1 MILDTHCHLD
11 LYPNPEQVAEEAER
25 HNTLIIAVTNL
36 PSHFEIGQPHVLRY
50 KKVRLALGLH
60 PLLIEKHTQSEK
72 TKFERLL
79 NQTSYI
85 GEIGLDNS
93 PEGRTTINEQIDS
106 FRFVL
111 GKINDR
117 PRFISLH
124 ARGAEEKV
132 LELLRQYRISNA
144 VFHWFT
150 GQLKILEQIF
160 EAGHYL
166 SINPT
171 MVNSKK
177 GQLIIERL
185 PRDRVLTETDGPHTK
200 VEGRLSKPSDAIK
213 VLYYLSKLWG
223 VSNEE
228 VEKQVLNNFE
238 KILAPIRKRNG

>member
-25 HNTLIIAVTNL
+25 HNTLTIAVTNL

-60 PLLIEKHTQSEK
+60 PLLIEKHTQVEK
-72 TKFERLL
+72 TKFERFLD
-79 NQTSYI
+79 QTSFI

-93 PEGRTTINEQIDS
+93 LEGRTTINGQVDN

-111 GKINDR
+111 SKINDR

-124 ARGAEEKV
+124 ARGAEEMV
-132 LELLRQYRISNA
+132 LELLRQYGISNA

-150 GQLKILEQIF
+150 GQLKVLDQIID
-160 EAGHYL
+160 AGHYL
-166 SINPT
+166 SINPA
-171 MVNSKK
+171 MINSKK
-177 GQLIIERL
+177 GQLVIERL

-200 VEGRLSKPSDAIK
+200 VDGRLSKPSDAIK

-223 VSNEE
+223 IPNVE
-228 VEKQVLNNFE
+228 VEKQVFNNFE
-238 KILAPIRKRNG
+238 KIIAPIR